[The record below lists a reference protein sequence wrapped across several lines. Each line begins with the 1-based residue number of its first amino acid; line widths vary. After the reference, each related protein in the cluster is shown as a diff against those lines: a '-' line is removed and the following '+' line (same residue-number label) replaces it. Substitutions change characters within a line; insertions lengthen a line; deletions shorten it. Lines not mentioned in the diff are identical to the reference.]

1 MHVDAPAQFFSLT
14 IVNKILR
21 TRPAHTLYLGLI
33 TVDESCELFL
43 IASSAEIF
51 FIPLECFAFAPS

>member
-21 TRPAHTLYLGLI
+21 TRPAHTLYLGDNSRRI
-33 TVDESCELFL
+33 VRIIPDRV
-43 IASSAEIF
+43 IGGDF